1 MTGHPE
7 TDAAGAAMADPQA
20 ASPAE
25 LPLPHVSVGG
35 LDGMLRILSG
45 RGGFGDLPELAGR
58 LSLEVDDLI
67 PLTDAAQLLGFA
79 EVDNAD
85 IKLTPIGQQWAQA
98 SPSADKKIFAE
109 QARDRAPLVRT
120 IVRALSEAPGGKL
133 SKQFFLDLLEHD
145 FTHEQARAQLDTA
158 INWGRYGQLYSY
170 HAHDG
175 QLVLTAAAGPA
186 GLTLEVRPAGQSSGR
201 GRFNRVVRDGPAV
214 EEVAVGGMPGEE
226 DQRYAERHGYQHG
239 CRRGRARLSDHLVT
253 YPEAEGPREERE
265 QHAGEEEPGICQ
277 HDLSVCPRAGDARR
291 AVVEGDEYADVGN
304 EVSVSRIDGRGDG
317 PQENPGQARPL
328 ANHSG
333 AVQQSACRWRQARVW
348 RWHMQGSRN
357 YVYSRQYVADS
368 LRRQGFPE
376 LAAVALRELPDPV
389 GVEQLES
396 WGMRYGVS
404 KDDLISRMGGS
415 P

>member
-1 MTGHPE
+1 MACWACCRRWAGGTALASRPTWTLADTVSQGSRAKLWKTMVTPGFAPFSGVPRYRMVPWLEAVQMADRIIMLTPNAGQPHDPMTIDLPRPRDRRSSQFRALVDFLYGIMSGHPE

-25 LPLPHVSVGG
+25 LPLPHTSVGG
-35 LDGMLRILSG
+35 LDGMLRILSAGGG
-45 RGGFGDLPELAGR
+45 RDHLPELAGR

-170 HAHDG
+170 HAYDG
-175 QLVLTAAAGPA
+175 QLVLTAAAG
-186 GLTLEVRPAGQSSGR
+186 S
-201 GRFNRVVRDGPAV
+201 
-214 EEVAVGGMPGEE
+214 AVGQPP
-226 DQRYAERHGYQHG
+226 A
-239 CRRGRARLSDHLVT
+239 
-253 YPEAEGPREERE
+253 
-265 QHAGEEEPGICQ
+265 
-277 HDLSVCPRAGDARR
+277 
-291 AVVEGDEYADVGN
+291 
-304 EVSVSRIDGRGDG
+304 
-317 PQENPGQARPL
+317 
-328 ANHSG
+328 
-333 AVQQSACRWRQARVW
+333 
-348 RWHMQGSRN
+348 
-357 YVYSRQYVADS
+357 
-368 LRRQGFPE
+368 
-376 LAAVALRELPDPV
+376 
-389 GVEQLES
+389 
-396 WGMRYGVS
+396 
-404 KDDLISRMGGS
+404 
-415 P
+415 